1 MGIASAIQITPSL
14 SIGATLNIWTDE
26 LFWNNGWDEN
36 YLEVG
41 VGTQGGVPVT
51 IDTMITDE
59 YSRFRGLNAN
69 IGLLWNISE
78 LLTLGVVVK
87 TPFTATLRHE
97 FTFNSTS
104 TFGPPVNTVTSSQQS
119 ITEVVELR
127 LPASYGVGLAFRV
140 SDTLSYA
147 FDIYYTDWS
156 DYLLTDGQDNEFSPV
171 DGLPKNLSDVKD
183 TTQVRFGV
191 EYLFIGEN
199 KVVPVRAGLFYD
211 PEPAHR
217 DVKKFYGLTLGSGVA
232 YKQII
237 FDIVYQARWAR
248 NIDTGNL
255 IATSKADVSQHLV
268 HASLIYHF

>member
-255 IATSKADVSQHLV
+255 IATSKADVLQHLV
-268 HASLIYHF
+268 LASLICHV